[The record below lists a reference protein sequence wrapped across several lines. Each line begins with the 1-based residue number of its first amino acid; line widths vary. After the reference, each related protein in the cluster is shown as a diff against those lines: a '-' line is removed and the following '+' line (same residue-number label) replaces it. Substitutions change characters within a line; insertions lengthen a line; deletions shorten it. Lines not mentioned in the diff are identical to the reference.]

1 MVKFEYVNRVI
12 STGNEFKNPGFD
24 LPKRATTCSA
34 GYDFFAPEDV
44 LIPAKEMKLVMTGIK
59 CELNSDMV
67 LILANRSSNPKKK
80 HLILMNGIG
89 VIDADY
95 YNNPDN
101 EGEMGFLF
109 YNISDEPVEIKKS
122 EKLGQGF
129 IVHFIKTDDDAL
141 QSPTATRVGGF
152 GSTGDK

>member
-1 MVKFEYVNRVI
+1 MVKFEYVSKMI
-12 STGNEFKNPGFD
+12 STGYDFKDPGFK
-24 LPKRATTCSA
+24 LPERATQCSA

-44 LIPAKEMKLVMTGIK
+44 ILPPKEIKIVMTGVK

-80 HLILMNGIG
+80 HLILINGIG

-95 YNNPDN
+95 YNNSDN
-101 EGEMGFLF
+101 EGEIGFAF

-129 IVHFIKTDDDAL
+129 ITHFIKTDNDSLSNA
-141 QSPTATRVGGF
+141 TATRSGGF